1 MPLQTCRRPIEPAVN
16 LPNEPMAFC
25 GGDVAASMRPTIA
38 VAGIGVEKSVLT
50 LPPSP
55 AALAALKVA
64 AGNWSDDPAVLAPH
78 LVDWRGRFTGA
89 SPLLLQPRSTAC
101 VAAIVRA
108 AVEHRVALVP
118 QGGNTGL
125 VGGGIPAADGT
136 GVLLSLARMDRI
148 RAVDAASLT
157 LTAEAG
163 AILANVHHAAGA
175 VGCEFPLSL
184 GAKGSATIGGL
195 VSTNAGGVQVLRHG
209 TMRSLVMGLEAVLP
223 SGQILHQLTGLAKDN
238 SGYDIKQLLIGAE
251 GTLGIVTAV
260 ALRLV
265 PAPAHRAIAWAGVP
279 DPHAALALLAR
290 LRTTSGG
297 QVESF
302 ELMPDIGLQL
312 VLRHLPANRPP
323 LGGTHRWHVLVE
335 LAGPESLNDVLVE
348 GLAAAAVAGEIEDAV
363 VAASVN
369 QAAALWRLRE
379 ELPEAERRDGPA
391 VHHDIAVA
399 VADMPRFALEAT
411 VRVESAF
418 PGARVI
424 AFGHLGDGNLHFN
437 VRAPAGPGA
446 AEWLAPRRD
455 AITAFVHDMVSAAG
469 GSISA
474 EHGIGV
480 LKRDELARLGDPA
493 KLAAIRAIKT
503 ALDPLGLMNPGKML

>member
-1 MPLQTCRRPIEPAVN
+1 MV
-16 LPNEPMAFC
+16 
-25 GGDVAASMRPTIA
+25 S
-38 VAGIGVEKSVLT
+38 T
-50 LPPSP
+50 LPPSS
-55 AALAALKVA
+55 AALAALKQA
-64 AGNWSDDPAVLAPH
+64 AGSGNWSDDPAVIAPR
-78 LVDWRGRFTGA
+78 LVDWRGRFHGA
-89 SPLLLQPRSTAC
+89 TPLLLLPRSTDA
-101 VAAIVRA
+101 VAAIVGVA
-108 AVEHRVALVP
+108 AAHGVALVP

-125 VGGGIPAADGT
+125 VGGGIPAPDGAA
-136 GVLLSLARMDRI
+136 VLLSLARMDQI
-148 RAVDAASLT
+148 RAVDPAGLT

-163 AILANVHHAAGA
+163 VVLSHVHDAARA
-175 VGCEFPLSL
+175 VDCEFPLSL

-209 TMRSLVMGLEAVLP
+209 TMRALVVGLEAVLP
-223 SGQILHQLTGLAKDN
+223 SGEILRQLTGLAKDN

-251 GTLGIVTAV
+251 GTLGIVTAA

-265 PAPAHRAIAWAGVP
+265 PAPAHRAVAWAGVP
-279 DPHAALALLAR
+279 DPRAALALLAR
-290 LRTTSGG
+290 LRQASGG

-302 ELMPDIGLQL
+302 ELIPDIGLQL
-312 VLRHLPANRPP
+312 VLQHLPANRPP
-323 LGGTHRWHVLVE
+323 LLGRHPWHVLVE
-335 LAGPESLNDVLVE
+335 LAGPGSLDAL
-348 GLAAAAVAGEIEDAV
+348 LIDSLATAAAAGEIEDATI
-363 VAASVN
+363 AASAA

-379 ELPEAERRDGPA
+379 ELPEAERHDGPA

-399 VADMPRFALEAT
+399 VAAMPGFALFAT
-411 VRVESAF
+411 DRVEAAF

-446 AEWLAPRRD
+446 AEWLAPRRP
-455 AITAFVHDMVSAAG
+455 AITAMVYDLVTAAG

-493 KLAAIRAIKT
+493 KLAAIRAVKA
-503 ALDPLGLMNPGKML
+503 ALDPQGLMNPGKIL

>member
-1 MPLQTCRRPIEPAVN
+1 
-16 LPNEPMAFC
+16 
-25 GGDVAASMRPTIA
+25 MRPAITVHDIA
-38 VAGIGVEKSVLT
+38 VRSRVPF
-50 LPPSP
+50 PPPLP
-55 AALAALKVA
+55 AAIAALKHA
-64 AGNWSDDPAVLAPH
+64 AGHWSDDPAVLAPL
-78 LVDWRGRFTGA
+78 LVDWRGRFHGA
-89 SPLLLQPRSTAC
+89 SPVVLRPRSTEA

-108 AVEHRVALVP
+108 AAMHRVALVP

-125 VGGGIPAADGT
+125 VGGGIPTADGSA
-136 GVLLSLARMDRI
+136 VLLSLAGMNRI
-148 RAVDAASLT
+148 RAVDPAGLT

-163 AILANVHHAAGA
+163 AILANVHDAASA

-209 TMRSLVMGLEAVLP
+209 TMRALVIGLEAVLP
-223 SGQILHQLTGLAKDN
+223 SGVILNQLTGLAKDN

-251 GTLGIVTAV
+251 GTLGVVTAA

-265 PAPAHRAIAWAGVP
+265 PAPAHRAIAWVGLP

-290 LRTTSGG
+290 LRAASGG
-297 QVESF
+297 RVESF
-302 ELMPDIGLQL
+302 ELIPDIGLQL
-312 VLRHLPANRPP
+312 VLQHLPANRPP
-323 LGGTHRWHVLVE
+323 LAGHHNWHALVE
-335 LAGPESLNDVLVE
+335 LAGSESLEAVLVD
-348 GLAAAAVAGEIEDAV
+348 GLAAALAAGVIEDAII
-363 VAASVN
+363 ATSAR

-399 VADMPRFALEAT
+399 VADMPGFALAAT
-411 VRVESAF
+411 ARVEAAF

-437 VRAPAGPGA
+437 VRAVAGQEGKD
-446 AEWLAPRRD
+446 WLEPRRQ
-455 AITAFVHDMVSAAG
+455 AITTCVHDLVVAAG

-480 LKRDELARLGDPA
+480 LKRDELARLGDPG
-493 KLAAIRAIKT
+493 KLEAIRAIKA
-503 ALDPLGLMNPGKML
+503 ALDPLGLMNPGKMLQDSH